1 MATTAVSSNLDVGS
15 IVSQLMAVERKP
27 VNALKVKEANYQA
40 KLSAFGSIKGA
51 VGGFQNVLASL
62 SNAAKFQSL
71 KATPADGTVF
81 AASASSIA
89 AAGTYSLEVSKLA
102 QAQKLV
108 TTGQVSSTTSIGNGT
123 LTFDFGS
130 IAGGALG
137 VDGKYTGASFTANG
151 NGAKTVTI
159 EANNNSLQG
168 IRDAINAA
176 KVGVTATIIN
186 DGGTSPYRLALSSD
200 NLGASNSIKIS
211 VAGDAALANLLGHNP
226 AATQNL
232 SETAAAQNA
241 EFKVDGVAISKTSN
255 SVSDVIQGVTLTLQK
270 ITTSPT
276 SLVVARDT
284 ATTKSSIESFV
295 KAFNDLNKALKEFSA
310 YNPATQQG
318 AILQGDATIRTL
330 QTQMRAVLNTP
341 ISHTDGALTTLSQIG
356 VAFQKDGTL
365 ALDSAR
371 LNTAISNNFSDIANL
386 FAAVGKASDSL
397 VSFTSAA
404 SGTRPGSYTANITQ
418 LATQGA
424 LTGNA
429 AAGLTISAGSN
440 DTLQVTV
447 NNILTTV
454 TLSAATYTATTLA
467 AEVQSKINGASAL
480 KEAGLAVAVTQNAGI
495 FSLTSNSYGASS
507 TVSVA
512 GNGALNLLGSN
523 PVITAGVDVAG
534 TLNGQPA
541 TGSGQSLA
549 ANTGDA
555 AGLKIL
561 VVGGALGARGNVN
574 YSQGYAYTL
583 NKLADSILANDGA
596 LSGRTNG
603 INSSIKDIT
612 KQRDTLEVRLG
623 NLEARYRK
631 QFSAL
636 DTMLGS
642 MNQTSTYLTQQLA
655 SLQNLNR

>member
-1 MATTAVSSNLDVGS
+1 MATSVVSSNLDVSS

-27 VNALKVKEANYQA
+27 VNVLKLKEANFQA

-51 VGGFQNVLASL
+51 VGSFQNVLASL

-108 TTGQVSSTTSIGNGT
+108 TTGQASSTTTIGNGT

-130 IAGGALG
+130 ITGGALG
-137 VDGKYTGASFTANG
+137 VDGKYAGAAFTANG

-159 EANNNSLQG
+159 DTNNNSLQG

-200 NLGASNSIKIS
+200 NLGASNSIKIG

-241 EFKVDGVAISKTSN
+241 EFKVDGVAISKASN
-255 SVSDVIQGVTLTLQK
+255 TVSDVVQGVTLTLQK

-295 KAFNDLNKALKEFSA
+295 KAFNDLNKALKESSA

-330 QTQMRAVLNTP
+330 QTQMRAVLNIP
-341 ISHTDGALTTLSQIG
+341 INHTDGALTTLSQIG

-365 ALDSAR
+365 ALDSAK
-371 LNTAISNNFSDIANL
+371 LNTAINNNFSDIANL

-397 VSFTSAA
+397 VNFASAA
-404 SGTRPGSYTANITQ
+404 SGTRAGSYTANITQ
-418 LATQGA
+418 LATQGV
-424 LTGNA
+424 LSGNA

-454 TLSAATYTATTLA
+454 TLSAATYTAATLA
-467 AEVQSKINGASAL
+467 AEVQSKTNGSSAL
-480 KEAGLAVAVTQNAGI
+480 KEAGLAVTVTHNAGV
-495 FSLTSNSYGASS
+495 FSITSNSYGASS

-512 GNGALNLLGSN
+512 GNGALNLLGAN
-523 PVITAGVDVAG
+523 PAITAGVDVAG

-541 TGSGQSLA
+541 TGSGQSLV

-561 VVGGALGARGNVN
+561 VVGGALGVRGNVY

-603 INSSIKDIT
+603 INSSIKDIA

-655 SLQNLNR
+655 SLQNLK

>member
-1 MATTAVSSNLDVGS
+1 MATSVVSSNLDVGS

-27 VNALKVKEANYQA
+27 VNVLKLKEANFQA

-51 VGGFQNVLASL
+51 VGSFQNVLASL

-102 QAQKLV
+102 QAQKMV
-108 TTGQVSSTTSIGNGT
+108 TTGQASSTTTIGNGT

-137 VDGKYTGASFTANG
+137 VDGKYTGATFTANG

-159 EANNNSLQG
+159 DANNNSLQG

-200 NLGASNSIKIS
+200 NVGASNSIKIS

-241 EFKVDGVAISKTSN
+241 EFKVDGVAISKASN
-255 SVSDVIQGVTLTLQK
+255 TVSDVIQGVTLTLQK

-295 KAFNDLNKALKEFSA
+295 KAFNDLNKALKESSA
-310 YNPATQQG
+310 YNSATQQG

-330 QTQMRAVLNTP
+330 QTQMRAVLNTA

-356 VAFQKDGTL
+356 VAFLKDGTL
-365 ALDSAR
+365 SLDSAK
-371 LNTAISNNFSDIANL
+371 LNIAINNNFSDIANL

-397 VSFTSAA
+397 VNFTSAA

-418 LATQGA
+418 LATQGV
-424 LTGNA
+424 LSGNA
-429 AAGLTISAGSN
+429 AAGLDITAGSN

-454 TLSAATYTATTLA
+454 TLSAATYTAATLA
-467 AEVQSKINGASAL
+467 AEVQSKINGASVF
-480 KEAGLAVAVTQNAGI
+480 KESGLAVTVTHNAGV
-495 FSLTSNSYGASS
+495 FSINSNSYGASS
-507 TVSVA
+507 AVSVA
-512 GNGALNLLGSN
+512 GNGALNLLGAT
-523 PVITAGVDVAG
+523 PVVTAGVDVAG

-541 TGSGQSLA
+541 TGAGQSLV

-561 VVGGALGARGNVN
+561 VVGGALGARGNVY
-574 YSQGYAYTL
+574 YSQGYAHAL
-583 NKLADSILANDGA
+583 NILADSLLANDGA

-603 INSSIKDIT
+603 LNSSIKDIA
-612 KQRDTLEVRLG
+612 KQRDTLEARLG

-636 DTMLGS
+636 DTMLGN

-655 SLQNLNR
+655 SLQNLK

>member
-241 EFKVDGVAISKTSN
+241 EFKVDGVAISKASN
-255 SVSDVIQGVTLTLQK
+255 TVSDVIQGVTLTLQK

-295 KAFNDLNKALKEFSA
+295 KAFNDLNKALKESSA
-310 YNPATQQG
+310 YNSATQQG

-330 QTQMRAVLNTP
+330 QTQMRAVLNTA

-356 VAFQKDGTL
+356 VAFLKDGTL
-365 ALDSAR
+365 SLDSAK
-371 LNTAISNNFSDIANL
+371 LNIAINNNFSDIANL

-397 VSFTSAA
+397 VNFTSAA

-418 LATQGA
+418 LATQGV
-424 LTGNA
+424 LSGNA
-429 AAGLTISAGSN
+429 AAGLDITAGSN

-454 TLSAATYTATTLA
+454 TLSAATYTAATLA
-467 AEVQSKINGASAL
+467 AEVQSKINGASVF
-480 KEAGLAVAVTQNAGI
+480 KESGLAVTVTHNAGV
-495 FSLTSNSYGASS
+495 FSINSNSYGASS
-507 TVSVA
+507 AVSVA
-512 GNGALNLLGSN
+512 GNGALNLLGAT
-523 PVITAGVDVAG
+523 PVVTAGVDVAG

-541 TGSGQSLA
+541 TGAGQSLV

-561 VVGGALGARGNVN
+561 VVGGALGARGNVY
-574 YSQGYAYTL
+574 YSQGYAHAL
-583 NKLADSILANDGA
+583 NILADSLLANDGA

-603 INSSIKDIT
+603 LNSSIKDIA
-612 KQRDTLEVRLG
+612 KQRDTLEARLG

-636 DTMLGS
+636 DTMLGN

-655 SLQNLNR
+655 SLQNLK